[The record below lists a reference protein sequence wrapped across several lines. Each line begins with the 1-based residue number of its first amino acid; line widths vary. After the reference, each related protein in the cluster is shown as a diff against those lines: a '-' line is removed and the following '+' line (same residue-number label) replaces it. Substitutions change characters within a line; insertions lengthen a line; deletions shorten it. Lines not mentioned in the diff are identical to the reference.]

1 MPPKKN
7 LRKLATSPHERKVT
21 CMKAKRSPKVSQIN
35 TSNQDNG
42 NAGRRKVILRKE
54 LVKNEFK
61 IENDTA
67 ESNEIYNIGSKDMTT
82 PQAPATKYRKFV
94 KKKCENNGQTVMCE
108 LKITKANT
116 GSRKVIVREELVK
129 NEFKIES
136 DTAESNEIYNSAS
149 VAMTTPQAPATK
161 CRKYAKKKCEDNGN
175 NVMCELKITKGKAG
189 RRKVIVRKKLV
200 KNEEKIENDAAES
213 NEINNTGSI
222 EMITPQPPATKHRKY
237 VKKKCKNNG
246 KKAKQGKHLSILK
259 MTRSKSG
266 RRNLEKNEVKID
278 NGAEITNNI
287 NNTGAFEMA
296 TLPPPATQTRKY
308 VKKKCG
314 PENNGKNVY
323 VDIMK
328 ENKRNI
334 EKFKSSNLLVGK
346 NIQNF
351 GLCSRP
357 SSYRSPAL
365 FWTKT
370 MSSTRLTACCPVTS
384 KDIVCIDRK
393 LPIIILDKIDNKN
406 NLVPEVGG
414 EGTTDSRNL
423 NADDDNH
430 ITKETQ
436 SETTPTMLYFSTS
449 MSDAISLEKNQSH
462 ISALDRLR
470 DELETVS
477 NISVQPVYFKEDMY
491 PQDNLLQKELSQ
503 NEKKFKVSCEDIKKR
518 LKSLTNEVLNI
529 DEQTNPLINSTVF
542 VPINDKNNND
552 GQDLGADNP
561 NETTQT
567 SLNDSE
573 TENNN
578 KIVLNLSQKNDE
590 DVDNDDGDT
599 ISLYAESITAFETN
613 TKPSTYLANIKSA
626 VLEEYVPKPISTQF
640 KTPKPIIYNPT
651 KKIELKEQSLTRTNT
666 IRVCEKHN
674 ADSTSLQNG
683 FESFENRS
691 LPNLFSN
698 ILSNQEEITFRNQI
712 DDNQPLLM
720 RRLYKP
726 TDLLKSTIFTGVCIF
741 YNVSKCKKSIC
752 NYPHTVVSFEHV
764 KKQLIFLSRE
774 TFIEEYL
781 LLRKTP
787 KLMQRYG
794 LFYVDECIRRNLSGF
809 LVEMA
814 MDFIMWIS
822 DLDISK
828 KLMGREAIE
837 RMLLYLNHIELSV
850 CADILKLSMTPKSL
864 LCEEFLAVI
873 ATTQNFSRFRTV
885 FVNLTKLICN
895 TKRTFSNQIVLQI
908 MERICILPYELSL
921 ARTLIEMFRYSD
933 RSIFQND
940 MIGNFEK
947 KMLKENSN
955 LYSAFIDLKNGATSL
970 VDPVNVTE
978 EEAQPSVQLEK
989 DVRCSPDTTI
999 LDYLSKSLE
1008 DTNRKPNTSVSIVS
1022 GCSGVSPSNQICPP
1036 PIWGPRQRN
1045 IQPWYTP
1052 GPSTPFNNV
1061 RIVRPG
1067 YSKVLPHRL
1076 DQKKVKNRRNGPYY

>member
-35 TSNQDNG
+35 TSNQDNVMNELKITKG

-314 PENNGKNVY
+314 PENNGKN
-323 VDIMK
+323 
-328 ENKRNI
+328 
-334 EKFKSSNLLVGK
+334 
-346 NIQNF
+346 
-351 GLCSRP
+351 
-357 SSYRSPAL
+357 
-365 FWTKT
+365 
-370 MSSTRLTACCPVTS
+370 
-384 KDIVCIDRK
+384 
-393 LPIIILDKIDNKN
+393 
-406 NLVPEVGG
+406 
-414 EGTTDSRNL
+414 
-423 NADDDNH
+423 
-430 ITKETQ
+430 
-436 SETTPTMLYFSTS
+436 
-449 MSDAISLEKNQSH
+449 
-462 ISALDRLR
+462 ALDRLR